1 MVQVKNWL
9 LNLRLANFLQDKACF
24 YPIYIPCANRAL
36 KWLVNL
42 LKDPAYHIK
51 IRIIYIKK
59 KNESRCMQH
68 LKTKHLSLIKRR
80 GGTSLGTL

>member
-42 LKDPAYHIK
+42 LKELAYHI
-51 IRIIYIKK
+51 IIYIKK
-59 KNESRCMQH
+59 KNESRCTQH

-80 GGTSLGTL
+80 GDTSLGTL